1 MDQKL
6 IHPNH
11 SGQWL
16 GLVKGKRPVETPTGT
31 ESQTHITINLDRI
44 GNDIYRGTAYF
55 NDLDSNIP
63 GSLCALTFP
72 IFNNEFSI
80 TLTPES
86 YRVTS
91 GRNRYTVEETKELYP
106 DAIFPSTVEMSGGI
120 EGDHLNIAWSTDID
134 TKGEGTLKRSN
145 SNSSSKIKAYK
156 MSWIDYKSKIPESE
170 GCVFRGQDVITK
182 LSTSFHRNNRFDL
195 YRYDSEDINEAH
207 KILSNQTRHFFQ
219 LDQGN
224 QRGAFLNLL
233 QHHGYPTP
241 LLDWTNSPYVAAF
254 FAFHNLTKEA
264 IKTKIKEGQDHV
276 RIFVLDN
283 NHWSS
288 RINQFSDMATHIN
301 HVSIIDCL
309 ALENPRAGPQQAVT
323 MLTNMV
329 DIEEHILNLA
339 PESLT
344 AFDIPITEAEKV
356 MSDLGLMGITSSSLF
371 PGIDGA
377 CNWLKLKNFGFT

>member
-1 MDQKL
+1 M
-6 IHPNH
+6 
-11 SGQWL
+11 
-16 GLVKGKRPVETPTGT
+16 
-31 ESQTHITINLDRI
+31 
-44 GNDIYRGTAYF
+44 
-55 NDLDSNIP
+55 
-63 GSLCALTFP
+63 
-72 IFNNEFSI
+72 
-80 TLTPES
+80 
-86 YRVTS
+86 S
-91 GRNRYTVEETKELYP
+91 GRIDDDNL
-106 DAIFPSTVEMSGGI
+106 
-120 EGDHLNIAWSTDID
+120 HLAWSTNIN
-134 TKGEGTLKRSN
+134 TRGEGTLKRSN
-145 SNSSSKIKAYK
+145 SGTPSRITAKEI
-156 MSWIDYKSKIPESE
+156 SWNDYKSTIPESK
-170 GCVFRGQDVITK
+170 GSIFRGQNVITK

-195 YRYDSEDINEAH
+195 YRYEADDMNEAH
-207 KILSNQTRHFFQ
+207 KALSNQTRHFFQ

-254 FAFHNLTKEA
+254 FAFHNLTNEDIRKRLS
-264 IKTKIKEGQDHV
+264 EGQKHV
-276 RIFVLDN
+276 RVFILDN

-309 ALENPRAGPQQAVT
+309 ALENPRAAPQQAVT

-339 PESLT
+339 PKSLT
-344 AFDIPITEAEKV
+344 AYDIPIIEAEKV
-356 MSDLGLMGITSSSLF
+356 MNDLGLMGITSSALF